1 MPKFKPVYSL
11 DLSSSPRMS
20 RGSFNL
26 TARMQAAKS
35 PRVGSP
41 THAIHHA
48 GISAADTAVQ
58 PLFQRMAAACA
69 GSKARLAAAA
79 KELDA
84 DYDGKLSMAQ
94 VVALCDKLG
103 VGVTD
108 SELTG
113 LLHGM
118 ASPFGASAVP
128 VSTLASTMAAQV
140 PSSRAQ
146 RAALTMQSMA
156 TRAWRSG
163 ASEAGMLRLLRQED
177 PGGRGFVS
185 LQQFKS
191 AMRKTGLHPSKEEW
205 RDLCHG
211 LGAAVQGSQVRYQPA
226 VQLLHHAADLQLACA
241 DQTSDT
247 PGAASPAAVDHR
259 HARQSHALDAVT
271 VPPVQVP
278 MTAEVA
284 EHGLSTVPNLGI
296 APAAKSRTRLLH
308 HLRSRVLGTQGSEN
322 DAAVQRAQWSA
333 LARTAEPGEPV
344 PLQHVVSTLEQQLGV
359 SLAAHD
365 KSLLAGVLDPD
376 SQGETSWG
384 TLASALRLQP
394 DGSDS
399 LADAGMLLGTGSRPS
414 SARSCSTG
422 RGKPR
427 CSAALSA
434 ARSGSRTAGML
445 AGIDPQTRPRTRS
458 SATTDSGAMQRAL
471 SVPPPARPIRLDVSV
486 ASRAPFAVQVGPAD
500 AAAAEQARVAAVSA
514 PLAGRRVP
522 RQVVREHRTASPKAR
537 AMQAREARLAAAHE
551 AALANWRARRAVIT
565 ARRIAP
571 VEAFG
576 MNEWCRGVNGVRG
589 PAVPQAV
596 RTPAPPRVDSVASL
610 LGQAS

>member
-1 MPKFKPVYSL
+1 MSKPKPVYSL

-41 THAIHHA
+41 IHDLHQA
-48 GISAADTAVQ
+48 GVSAADTAVQ
-58 PLFQRMAAACA
+58 PLFQRMATACA
-69 GSKARLAAAA
+69 GSKARLTAAA

-103 VGVTD
+103 VGVSD

-118 ASPFGASAVP
+118 AAPFGASAVP

-140 PSSRAQ
+140 PSSRSQ
-146 RAALTMQSMA
+146 RAAHTMQSMA

-191 AMRKTGLHPSKEEW
+191 AMQKTGLHPSKEEW

-211 LGAAVQGSQVRYQPA
+211 LGAAVQGTQVRYQPA

-241 DQTSDT
+241 DQANDT
-247 PGAASPAAVDHR
+247 PGEASPAPADHR

-322 DAAVQRAQWSA
+322 DVAVQRAKWSA

-365 KSLLAGVLDPD
+365 QSLLAGVLDPD

-384 TLASALRLQP
+384 TLASALHLQP

-399 LADAGMLLGTGSRPS
+399 LADAGMLLHTGSRPS

-434 ARSGSRTAGML
+434 ARSGSRTASML

-471 SVPPPARPIRLDVSV
+471 SVPPPARQIRPDSV

-500 AAAAEQARVAAVSA
+500 AAAAEQARVAAAST

-565 ARRIAP
+565 ARKIAP

-576 MNEWCRGVNGVRG
+576 MGEWCRGVNGVRG
-589 PAVPQAV
+589 PAVPQAA
-596 RTPAPPRVDSVASL
+596 RAPAPPKVDSVASL
-610 LGQAS
+610 LGQAP